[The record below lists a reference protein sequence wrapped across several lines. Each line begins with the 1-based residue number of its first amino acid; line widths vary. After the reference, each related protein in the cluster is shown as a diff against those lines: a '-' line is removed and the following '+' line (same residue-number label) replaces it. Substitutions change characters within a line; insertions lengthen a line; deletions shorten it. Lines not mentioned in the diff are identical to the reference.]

1 MADSE
6 IIISLTI
13 EGQKKIEELTKEID
27 NLKNTQKELDKA
39 FVEGGLK
46 IEEYNNQSKENTK
59 SIKTKEQ
66 AVKSL
71 TTATQAEAGSIS
83 ALSARNKE
91 LLKERNSIT
100 TSTQEGRDKIA
111 ALNKQ
116 IDENNELIKSNVSG
130 LEKQRLNIGNYKSA
144 LEGIGGSL
152 KSVVPGLGGMTNGL
166 SGITAGAKAF
176 TATPFG
182 ATLQIIA
189 GLLSVLIEAFKGSE
203 EGQRNLNKI
212 TQVTSALFGALGEIV
227 REIGGF
233 LIDAFKNPKQ
243 TMMDLVEFLQNN
255 IINRFKAF
263 GVIIEGIKNLDFKQ
277 VSNGVLQ
284 FGSGVENVI
293 GKIEAMGQRV
303 VDVANKALEQG
314 QKVAE
319 LQAMIEDM
327 EDEAKL
333 KRAKNDLEVSK
344 LRERA
349 IKEEGET
356 RRKTIE
362 QAIAIERQSANESVK
377 LAQKRVELA
386 QLELQTAKDKKAA
399 TDALEDAEVALVNA
413 QAERYNA
420 TLRFEKQLEALRE
433 QEKKQAEIDAQFTEE
448 AIQARQDKELQDL
461 INQLDKENQAKA
473 DADLK
478 NALREIEEN
487 EALNKAIAEQDEQF
501 RKKSLA
507 DEEKYNQQRKNA
519 ENTLRNVRQ
528 QAALDSLN
536 FISSLLREGSK
547 AQKVA
552 ALAEVA
558 AGVGIGFINALDI
571 AQKGAKATGPGAPLA
586 FPIFYASQISAVLA
600 AAARARAI
608 IQSGNSSS
616 AGTSIGGGRSGV
628 TQTQATTNPINQ
640 SFASA
645 NAFRNMP
652 PVIASWKEA
661 SEVRNRV
668 EFKESLTTV

>member
-1 MADSE
+1 MADE
-6 IIISLTI
+6 NIILSVTFDSG
-13 EGQKKIEELTKEID
+13 EAAKKIDELTKEID
-27 NLKNTQKELDKA
+27 SLKNTQKELDKA
-39 FVEGGLK
+39 FVDGAK
-46 IEEYNNQSKENTK
+46 TTEEYNKQSKENSK
-59 SIKTKEQ
+59 QIKTNEQ
-66 AVKSL
+66 AIKSL

-83 ALSARNKE
+83 ALTARNKE

-116 IDENNELIKSNVSG
+116 IDENNELIKANVSG

-189 GLLSVLIEAFKGSE
+189 GLLSVLIESFKGSE

-212 TQVTSALFGALGEIV
+212 TQVTSALFGALGDIV

-243 TMMDLVEFLQNN
+243 TMMDLVDFLKNN

-293 GKIEAMGQRV
+293 GKIEAMGQKV

-344 LRERA
+344 LREKA

-399 TDALEDAEVALVNA
+399 TDALEDAEVALVVA

-420 TLRFEKQLEALRE
+420 TLRFEKQLEALRD

-461 INQLDKENQAKA
+461 INQLDKENEAKA
-473 DADLK
+473 DADLR

-487 EALNKAIAEQDEQF
+487 EALNKAIAESDKAYREL
-501 RKKSLA
+501 RKKEDEKEAKDEKRRQKDLA
-507 DEEKYNQQRKNA
+507 NFK
-519 ENTLRNVRQ
+519 RQ
-528 QAALDSLN
+528 VVFEGLDLIRSV
-536 FISSLLREGSK
+536 SAEGSK
-547 AQKVA
+547 INKAA
-552 ALAEVA
+552 ALAQIGYDTAEAISGLTASSEQNPANGPTFGA
-558 AGVGIGFINALDI
+558 AGVLQFISGLIRI
-571 AQKGAKATGPGAPLA
+571 AGNIAKAKQVLSSGA
-586 FPIFYASQISAVLA
+586 
-600 AAARARAI
+600 
-608 IQSGNSSS
+608 SGGSVGSGS
-616 AGTSIGGGRSGV
+616 RSGV